1 MTAPVVGG
9 RGAGNE
15 ETRSITTL
23 SKNFPEMPLLLPE
36 LNPFTL
42 QVGKEVKKSGISS
55 HIFSSQVL
63 CVRICL
69 SHFISD
75 TYCTDASVENET
87 DQILLL
93 LT

>member
-1 MTAPVVGG
+1 
-9 RGAGNE
+9 
-15 ETRSITTL
+15 
-23 SKNFPEMPLLLPE
+23 MPLLLPA

-42 QVGKEVKKSGISS
+42 QVGKEAKKKYGISS
-55 HIFSSQVL
+55 QIFSSQVL

-87 DQILLL
+87 DQIVLL